1 MSEGIKAVDDWIRS
15 PLVASH
21 VPLDAEP
28 RFDKAIVVTRCPQR
42 RKEHLLLH
50 NRLLWQERVGD
61 GNDLRSGGFFF
72 FFFFFGLNY

>member
-28 RFDKAIVVTRCPQR
+28 RFDKGNCRNALST
-42 RKEHLLLH
+42 KE
-50 NRLLWQERVGD
+50 ERT
-61 GNDLRSGGFFF
+61 STAP
-72 FFFFFGLNY
+72 